1 MMLITATVLVVDA
14 LRGSGDSNTDLRFYL
29 LLGGTLAGIMVAG
42 FAAWGLL
49 GPINSLYRR
58 GGLAMVCAFATVLVM
73 LVCIPINQWFGRI
86 GLGGLL
92 AGFGLAA
99 ALLGRRALRLR
110 SQAS

>member
-1 MMLITATVLVVDA
+1 MLITATVLVVDA
-14 LRGSGDSNTDLRFYL
+14 LGTAGNPGTDLRFYL
-29 LLGGTLAGIMVAG
+29 LFGGTLAGILLAG

-49 GPINSLYRR
+49 GPITSLYRR

-73 LVCIPINQWFGRI
+73 LICIPVNQWFGRN
-86 GLGGLL
+86 GLVMLL

-99 ALLGRRALRLR
+99 ALLGRRAQRLR